1 MTTIVRPAD
10 ISALVN
16 GHFHTPEDAQDE
28 FRRKT
33 AEDALLKQGPHDEG
47 NAQCINLRYNGKFLH
62 SESFGWMQ
70 YTDTHWTLSEA
81 ESAVERAA
89 TETLQARITH
99 ALMSGDMDKYGD
111 IIRKSVPNSSRVQ
124 GAKAQLR
131 SLVSISHD
139 CFDTQLDWLNCQNGI
154 VDLRTGNLHPHQP
167 TQRFMHCTTVGYAPD
182 ADQSAWVNWLTEA
195 TSPTVCEWLQIAV
208 GYSITGH
215 TREEVLFYLFGPPRS
230 GKGTFTETLLA
241 LLGAPLAKEVN
252 FATFTAQRTGD
263 SQNFDL
269 APLKPC
275 RYVAASESNT
285 YERFNEAKV
294 KALTG
299 GNEIYCAHKHKAH
312 FNYRPQFKIWLSSN
326 QPVNADPDD
335 EAVWGRLRVIE
346 FPRSH
351 LGDEDKFL
359 KEAMRSPS
367 ILEGVLAWAV
377 EGATCWYALGRD
389 GLPELEC
396 GAKAK
401 AAQRAELD
409 NTQVWLDE
417 CCRKVDGAFAAS
429 SSLYQ
434 SYESWCKMNGVEPKK
449 QKGFSQSLKHK
460 GFIDDRSTV
469 EGKLTRGFKSLRLA

>member
-1 MTTIVRPAD
+1 MMTIVRAAD
-10 ISALVN
+10 IPALVN
-16 GHFHTPEDAQDE
+16 GSFHTPEEACQEAERKAAERVLLSLGVADE
-28 FRRKT
+28 DT
-33 AEDALLKQGPHDEG
+33 
-47 NAQCINLRYNGKFLH
+47 AQCVHLRFGKRFLH
-62 SESFGWMQ
+62 NDAFGWLRF
-70 YTDTHWTLSEA
+70 TGSHWAPDDSDA
-81 ESAVERAA
+81 KVERAI
-89 TETLQARITH
+89 TETLEARVAAASAADSSDAYAHITRRCI
-99 ALMSGDMDKYGD
+99 A
-111 IIRKSVPNSSRVQ
+111 NSARVQ
-124 GAKAQLR
+124 GAKSQLK
-131 SLVSISHD
+131 SLVNTETEEFDHD
-139 CFDTQLDWLNCQNGI
+139 PNYLNCLNGA
-154 VDLRTGNLHPHQP
+154 VNLRTGKITPHSAA
-167 TQRFMHCTTVGYAPD
+167 QRFMHCTTVGYAPD